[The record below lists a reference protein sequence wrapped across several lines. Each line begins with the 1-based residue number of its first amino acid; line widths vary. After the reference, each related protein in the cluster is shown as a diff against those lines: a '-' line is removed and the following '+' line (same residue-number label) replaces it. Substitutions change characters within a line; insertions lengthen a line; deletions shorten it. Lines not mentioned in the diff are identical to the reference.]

1 MDRIHVVECK
11 ILSQDST
18 GMFLKIYYFCLNT
31 HTKECDIAFVKP
43 GFDDKLP
50 Y

>member
-1 MDRIHVVECK
+1 MGRFRVIELK

-31 HTKECDIAFVKP
+31 HTKECDIAFVKQ
-43 GFDDKLP
+43 GFDAKLP